1 MTQSGHGSHEYSCAK
16 FTLEPLDAL
25 GLASNCR
32 VGGGDMEL
40 EKARA
45 RHSISN
51 TQSVLIV
58 KAEIYCLTRREHDW
72 LPIHDKLQR
81 AFKYD
86 EHAFCIWMVMQAG
99 NRVFFVDHN
108 HRVTALRSDRI
119 VVYKINAFLFLL
131 RQIDHRCGSALSD
144 CEFARKA
151 GRAPAVRLRRRD
163 DFDNA
168 SRCAAVVLNAELNAF
183 LAPPQMPVW
192 GNDADYRLQKSR
204 TCRQS

>member
-1 MTQSGHGSHEYSCAK
+1 
-16 FTLEPLDAL
+16 
-25 GLASNCR
+25 
-32 VGGGDMEL
+32 
-40 EKARA
+40 
-45 RHSISN
+45 SISN

-58 KAEIYCLTRREHDW
+58 KAEIYGLTRREHDW

-86 EHAFCIWMVMQAG
+86 EHAFRIWMVMQAG

-119 VVYKINAFLFLL
+119 VIYKINSFLFLL
-131 RQIDHRCGSALSD
+131 RQIDHRRGNALSD

-151 GRAPAVRLRRRD
+151 GRAPAVRLRRCD
-163 DFDNA
+163 DFDDA

-183 LAPPQMPVW
+183 LHHRKCLCGETMPTI
-192 GNDADYRLQKSR
+192 GYRNRACATDHEQIADCPRGPRGDPLLSR
-204 TCRQS
+204 RYPDLFR

>member
-1 MTQSGHGSHEYSCAK
+1 MGSHEYSCAK

-25 GLASNCR
+25 GLAPNCR

-58 KAEIYCLTRREHDW
+58 KAEIYGLTRREHDW
-72 LPIHDKLQR
+72 LSIHDKLQR

-86 EHAFCIWMVMQAG
+86 KHTFRVGMVMQAG
-99 NRVFFVDHN
+99 NGIFFVDHD

-119 VVYKINAFLFLL
+119 VIYKINAFLFLV
-131 RQIDHRCGSALSD
+131 RQIDDRCRRALSD
-144 CEFARKA
+144 REFARKA
-151 GRAPAVRLRRRD
+151 GRAPAV
-163 DFDNA
+163 
-168 SRCAAVVLNAELNAF
+168 
-183 LAPPQMPVW
+183 
-192 GNDADYRLQKSR
+192 
-204 TCRQS
+204 